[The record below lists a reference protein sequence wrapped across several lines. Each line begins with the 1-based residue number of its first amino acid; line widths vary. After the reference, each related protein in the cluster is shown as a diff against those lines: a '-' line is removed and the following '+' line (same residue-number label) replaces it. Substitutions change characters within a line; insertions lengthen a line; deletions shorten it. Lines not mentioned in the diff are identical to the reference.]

1 MPRYQNWSVSFQRQL
16 SQNMAVDIAYVG
28 NHGTRQIDG
37 RSSAGVY
44 DNMNP
49 ASVLALGQGVLG
61 STFNNGVPDATA
73 AAAGFTTPP
82 YPGFTGTVAQS
93 LRSWPQYH
101 QINWR
106 YFPNGKSHYNAL
118 QVSFDRRMSYGLQFR
133 VAYTYSRLMNNG
145 SETGL
150 GSGGPPV
157 QNPSDMRNLYTVSS
171 DDVPQILSFGW
182 VYQLP
187 FGRGKWIGGNSPGFV
202 NKVIGNWQI
211 SATQTY
217 QSGRPLSITTDNGTL
232 GGFLFN
238 YNKFPNKVGNGLTG
252 SFSDPNSKTNGTY
265 LNQSG
270 WADPGPL
277 SFGNAPRNDENV
289 RGFKYFNE
297 DFSIYKD
304 TYFGER
310 RYVRFQAD
318 GGNIFN
324 RVFFCPVD
332 TFWLPNNGNSNFGRT
347 GSQCNIPR
355 RFQLGLQVFF

>member
-16 SQNMAVDIAYVG
+16 SANMAIDIAYVG
-28 NHGTRQIDG
+28 NHGTRLIDG
-37 RSSAGVY
+37 RSSAGVF

-49 ASVLALGQGVLG
+49 GSVLAIGGNVLG
-61 STFNNGVPDATA
+61 NGFFTNGVPNAIAT
-73 AAAGFTTPP
+73 AAGFTTPP
-82 YPGFTGTVAQS
+82 YPTFTGTVAQS
-93 LRSWPQYH
+93 LRSWPQYQ

-106 YFPNGKSHYNAL
+106 YFPNGKSRYDAL
-118 QVSFDRRMSYGLQFR
+118 QMSFDRRMSYGLQFR
-133 VAYTYSRLMNNG
+133 VAYTYSHLKNNG
-145 SETGL
+145 AETGL

-157 QNPSDMRNLYTVSS
+157 QDPSDMRNLYTVSS
-171 DDVPQILSFGW
+171 DDVPHILSFGW

-187 FGRGKWIGGNSPGFV
+187 FGKGKWVGGNSTGFV
-202 NKVIGNWQI
+202 DKVIGNWQI

-217 QSGRPLSITTDNGTL
+217 QSGRPLSITTNNNL

-238 YNKFPNKVGNGLTG
+238 YNKFPNKVGSGLTG
-252 SFSDPNSKTNGTY
+252 TFKDPATDSY

-270 WADPGPL
+270 WADPGTL
-277 SFGNAPRNDENV
+277 GFGNAPRQDANV

-324 RVFFCPVD
+324 RTFFCPVD
-332 TFWLPNNGNSNFGRT
+332 TFWLPNNGNSNFGHT

-355 RFQLGLQVFF
+355 RVQLGLQVFF